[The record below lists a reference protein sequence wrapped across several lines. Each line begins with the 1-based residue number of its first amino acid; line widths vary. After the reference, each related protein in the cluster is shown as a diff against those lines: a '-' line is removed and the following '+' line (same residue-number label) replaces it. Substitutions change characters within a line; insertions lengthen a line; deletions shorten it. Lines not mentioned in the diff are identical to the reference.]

1 MTRLSIMSL
10 YERGLERFDS
20 LTPLERDAF
29 VLHDLDIYY
38 EMEGDFADY
47 LLSGGHTAELDW
59 LTDTLQRIGD
69 PDSAQLL
76 ASLMQMDDSQR
87 DEMQP
92 LCERYF
98 RLRHQR
104 WERLIRYLS
113 VHDAEFV
120 EKI

>member
-1 MTRLSIMSL
+1 MSL
-10 YERGLERFDS
+10 YERGLQRFDS

-47 LLSGGHTAELDW
+47 LLSGGHSAQLDW
-59 LTDTLQRIGD
+59 LADTLQRIGEL
-69 PDSAQLL
+69 DSAQIL
-76 ASLMQMDDSQR
+76 ASLMQMDDSRR

-98 RLRHQR
+98 GLRHKR
-104 WERLIRYLS
+104 WERLIGYLS